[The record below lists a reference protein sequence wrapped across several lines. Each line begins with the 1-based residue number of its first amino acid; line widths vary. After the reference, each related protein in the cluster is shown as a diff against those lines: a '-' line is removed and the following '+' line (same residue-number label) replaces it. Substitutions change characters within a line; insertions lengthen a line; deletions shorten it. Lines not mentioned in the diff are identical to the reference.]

1 MRIATFVFLVA
12 LAFSAGLH
20 AEDAPSVTSSLTLEN
35 ARKLLLEKNR
45 ELQAGRR
52 AVEGLQADTLT
63 AAQRPNPTLSVNAA
77 SLRLDGA
84 NGHLLRAE
92 RLDVVARVD
101 QLIER
106 GGKRELRTAVA
117 EQGVDAGRHDLADLQ
132 RQQLSALSAAYYDLV
147 LAQEKERINRDSSEL
162 YDKTVKAAELR
173 LSAGDIASADVA
185 RIRVDALRSLNDLRQ
200 AVADREKAQ
209 TALAYMIGLESSA
222 KELRA
227 VDAFPQTM
235 PAEPTWD
242 ENTLMQRPDMRA
254 AQSRIRQAEKQRDLA
269 RSLQT
274 RDVTVGVEFE
284 HAPNSDAKSAIGG
297 GISIPLFTNYQYQ
310 GEIARAEVN
319 MTTAMEDMER
329 VRAQAVGEVNQ
340 ARADLLSASERAKR
354 YDESVLDAAQKS
366 ADAADFAY
374 LHGAIGVMDLL
385 DARRTLRALQLE
397 AVTTHADYAK
407 AEAAWRAATTSET
420 QIP

>member
-1 MRIATFVFLVA
+1 MRCTPFIFLVA
-12 LAFSAGLH
+12 LVFSAGLH
-20 AEDAPSVTSSLTLEN
+20 AEPQSAISALTLEDV
-35 ARKLLLEKNR
+35 RKLLLEKNR

-52 AVEGLQADTLT
+52 MVEGLQADTLT
-63 AAQRPNPTLSVNAA
+63 AAQKPNPTLSVNAA
-77 SLRLDGA
+77 ALRLEGP
-84 NGHLLRAE
+84 NGRLLRAE
-92 RLDVVARVD
+92 RMDVVARVD

-117 EQGVDAGRHDLADLQ
+117 EHAVEAGRHDLADLQ

-147 LAQEKERINRDSSEL
+147 LAQERERINRESSDL
-162 YDKTVKAAELR
+162 YDKTVKAAEFR
-173 LSAGDIASADVA
+173 LSAGDIAAADVS
-185 RIRVDALRSLNDLRQ
+185 RIRVDALRALNDLRQ
-200 AVADREKAQ
+200 TVADLEKAR

-227 VDAFPQTM
+227 VDAFPQTVISEV
-235 PAEPTWD
+235 AWD

-254 AQSRIRQAEKQRDLA
+254 AESRIRQAEKQRDLA

-297 GISIPLFTNYQYQ
+297 GVSIPLFTNYQYQ

-329 VRAQAVGEVNQ
+329 VRAQAIGEVNQ
-340 ARADLLSASERAKR
+340 ARADLLSAGERAKR
-354 YDESVLDAAQKS
+354 FNEAVLDAARKS

-374 LHGAIGVMDLL
+374 QHGASGVMDLL
-385 DARRTLRALQLE
+385 DAHRTLRALQLE
-397 AVTTHADYAK
+397 AATTNADYAK
-407 AEAAWRAATTSET
+407 AEAAWHAAINTET
-420 QIP
+420 R